1 MKKGSST
8 LLFNLLVSLQSKKMV
23 QPLFTILNEN
33 ILQIVQNL
41 FYTFFN
47 RNQPVWLDMEIRHL
61 EKLHIY
67 MLMFNINMY
76 YHIW

>member
-1 MKKGSST
+1 MNKGSST
-8 LLFNLLVSLQSKKMV
+8 LFFNLLVSLQSKKMV
-23 QPLFTILNEN
+23 LPLFTILNEN

-47 RNQPVWLDMEIRHL
+47 RNQPVGLDMEISHL

-67 MLMFNINMY
+67 MLMFNIYMY